1 MTNLPV
7 YQELYDKI
15 NSYYL
20 TGYKLS
26 EKDKEIAERW
36 ELSFALLSE
45 HRSRKV
51 AVNKL
56 IAVSEKKGK
65 QMSVAQAYRDMANA
79 ERIFAPLK
87 QYSKEFLR
95 LVIIES
101 AIRDI
106 KECDRKSKKEIS
118 IRDWGILKGIKDK
131 AENRIIE
138 VSGLKDVD
146 VDTPDFEK
154 LIPSDYNIVLPDGL
168 TDMFKRVIQKGVV
181 DVTSVMQQQQ
191 AEDVDFEES

>member
-1 MTNLPV
+1 M
-7 YQELYDKI
+7 
-15 NSYYL
+15 
-20 TGYKLS
+20 
-26 EKDKEIAERW
+26 
-36 ELSFALLSE
+36 SFALLSE

-56 IAVSEKKGK
+56 IAVCERKGNK
-65 QMSVAQAYRDMANA
+65 ISQAQAYRDISSA

-118 IRDWGILKGIKDK
+118 IKDWGILKGIKDK
-131 AENRIIE
+131 AESRIIE

-146 VDTPDFEK
+146 VETPDFGK
-154 LIPSDYNIVLPDGL
+154 LNPSEYNIVLPDGYSEL
-168 TDMFKRVIQKGVV
+168 FKKVIQKGVV
-181 DVTSVMQQQQ
+181 DVTTIIQNQS